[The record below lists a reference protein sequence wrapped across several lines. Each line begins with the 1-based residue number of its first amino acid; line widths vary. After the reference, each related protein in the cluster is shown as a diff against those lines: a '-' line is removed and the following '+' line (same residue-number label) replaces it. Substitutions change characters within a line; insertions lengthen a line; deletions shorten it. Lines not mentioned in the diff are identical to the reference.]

1 MRSLLPLMLAAALYG
16 QSGKMQIPASDWPM
30 FNRDPAGTRYS
41 PLTQIN
47 SANVAKLTPAW
58 TYKFNRPGKPIRGDS
73 PSELYQE
80 ITPIVVG
87 GVMYMPSGDRVVALN
102 PETGKEIWVYELPNG
117 VASFRGVAYW
127 AGDKQNPPRIIF
139 TTGHKMAALNAR
151 TGKIDP
157 GFGKEGEVP
166 LEVAYDGAPL
176 IYKNLLLVGTNF
188 YGPGDRHINPA
199 LEQAGGQI
207 ADSHAYDVRT
217 GKELWTFHTI
227 PHPGEAGNDT
237 WGNDSWKNRTGNNVW
252 AFALT
257 LDEER
262 GILYM
267 PVSGPGANFYGGD
280 RPGVNLF
287 GNTTV
292 AVDANT
298 GKLKWYFQNVR
309 HELWDYNLPPAPTLF
324 DIVVNGKKIP
334 ALAQVGKSGYM
345 FILDRVTGK
354 PLFGVEDRPVAQ
366 GDVPGE
372 WYAPTQPFPLKPP
385 PLSRVSFTKDD
396 IITAEDTTPEHAK
409 ACQEQYEKFNAYG
422 GLWNAGPFTPFPYHA
437 DGGPSRV
444 GIVFPGFTGGA
455 NWGGTAY
462 DPKLG
467 YIFVN
472 TKDAPGIGWM
482 QKNPKYM
489 PGNTEGIEPYE
500 RSAPSGLGGFNAIIR
515 NADGGVAAN
524 LPCFKPPWGRLIAV
538 NAATGDFAWEV
549 PLGITEALPEGKQH
563 TGSTNTAGAIATAG
577 GLVFIGSTAD
587 NRFRAFD
594 SKTGKELW
602 ATKLDYTAT
611 AIPMTYQGKNGKQ
624 YVAIVAAAGGG
635 GGGRGA
641 RGGGTPPVLN
651 QGLVVFALP

>member
-1 MRSLLPLMLAAALYG
+1 MRLILLPLLASALFG
-16 QSGKMQIPASDWPM
+16 QSKTQTSAADWPM
-30 FNRDPAGTRYS
+30 FNRDLAGTRYS

-47 SANVAKLTPAW
+47 ASNVSKLAPAW
-58 TYKFNRPGKPIRGDS
+58 TYKFNRPGKTIRGDS

-87 GVMYMPSGDRVVALN
+87 GIMYMPAGDRVVALDA
-102 PETGKEIWVYELPNG
+102 ETGKEIWIYEMPSGL
-117 VASFRGVAYW
+117 ATFRGVTYW
-127 AGDKQNPPRIIF
+127 AGDRQNPPRIIF
-139 TTGHKMAALNAR
+139 TSGHKMMALNAR

-166 LEVAYDGAPL
+166 LEVAYDGAP
-176 IYKNLLLVGTNF
+176 IVYKNLLLLGTNF

-199 LEQAGGQI
+199 LDQAGGQI
-207 ADSHAYDVRT
+207 ADTHGYDVRT
-217 GKELWTFHTI
+217 GKELWTFHDI
-227 PHPGEAGNDT
+227 PHPGEVGNDT

-257 LDEER
+257 VDEER
-262 GILYM
+262 GILYL
-267 PVSGPGANFYGGD
+267 PISGPGANFYGGD

-287 GNTTV
+287 GNTLV

-324 DIVVNGKKIP
+324 DIVKDGKKIP
-334 ALAQVGKSGYM
+334 ALAQVGKSGWM
-345 FILDRVTGK
+345 FILDRTNGK
-354 PLFGVEDRPVAQ
+354 PVFGVEDRPAPK

-372 WYAPTQPFPLKPP
+372 WYSPTQPFPVKPP

-396 IITAEDTTPEHAK
+396 IVTAADTTPEHAK
-409 ACQEQYEKFNAYG
+409 ACQEQYEKFDAVG

-444 GIVFPGFTGGA
+444 GIVFPGFTGGV

-482 QKNPKYM
+482 QKNPKYT
-489 PGNTEGIEPYE
+489 PGNPEGIEPFI
-500 RSAPSGLGGFNAIIR
+500 RSGPSGLGGFSAILR
-515 NADGGVAAN
+515 NPDGSVAAN

-563 TGSTNTAGAIATAG
+563 TGTTNTAGAIATAG

-594 SKTGKELW
+594 SKTGKEIW
-602 ATKLDYTAT
+602 VTKLDYTAT
-611 AIPMTYQGKNGKQ
+611 AIPMTYAGKNGKQ

-635 GGGRGA
+635 GGRGGRGA
-641 RGGGTPPVLN
+641 GAPAAQN